1 MVAAAPDLIPAA
13 LINQLRPG
21 GRMVIPAGLPD
32 AQTLMLVEKE
42 ASGRV
47 RTRDIL
53 AVRFSELDGSD
64 GE

>member
-1 MVAAAPDLIPAA
+1 
-13 LINQLRPG
+13 
-21 GRMVIPAGLPD
+21 VIPAGLPD

-53 AVRFSELDGSD
+53 AVRFSELDGADS
-64 GE
+64 E

>member
-1 MVAAAPDLIPAA
+1 
-13 LINQLRPG
+13 LRPG